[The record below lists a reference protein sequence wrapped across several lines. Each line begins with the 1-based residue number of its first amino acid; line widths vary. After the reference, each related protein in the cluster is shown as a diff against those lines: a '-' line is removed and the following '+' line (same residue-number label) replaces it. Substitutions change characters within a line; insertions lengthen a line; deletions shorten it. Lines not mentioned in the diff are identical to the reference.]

1 MSDAKQC
8 DRCKKLYSLDISKLD
23 FSNDWWRY
31 VITKDCHPNGEYKLD
46 LCNECR
52 LKLYNWLKGG
62 KL

>member
-8 DRCKKLYSLDISKLD
+8 DRCKKLYSLDISNLD
-23 FSNDWWRY
+23 ISHEWWRY
-31 VITKDCHPNGEYKLD
+31 HITKDCYPDREYKLD

-52 LKLYNWLKGG
+52 MKLYDWIRGG